1 MVQKHKGSCIKLLV
15 LDILK
20 PHKPNIVEFGKELKK
35 ANGIEN
41 LDISVYAVDEKTETV
56 KVVIEGSCLDF
67 DIIKKTVEDFGAVV
81 HSVDKVAVGK
91 KLCEYQLHDLQHVIK
106 PF

>member
-1 MVQKHKGSCIKLLV
+1 MAKKDNKSSIKLLV

-20 PHKPNIVEFGKELKK
+20 PHNPNIVEFGKELKK
-35 ANGIEN
+35 ANGIDN

-56 KVVIEGSCLDF
+56 KVVLEGANLDF
-67 DIIKKTVEDFGAVV
+67 DVIKSTIENSGAVI

-91 KLCEYQLHDLQHVIK
+91 KLCEYQLHDAHHALKQ
-106 PF
+106 F